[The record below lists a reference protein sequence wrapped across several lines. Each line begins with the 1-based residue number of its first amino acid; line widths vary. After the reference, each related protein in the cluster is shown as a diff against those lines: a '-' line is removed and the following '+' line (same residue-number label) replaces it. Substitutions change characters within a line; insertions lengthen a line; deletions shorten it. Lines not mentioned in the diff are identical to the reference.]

1 MASLLKGAMR
11 LGLKNGNLGNT
22 VSGLADIKQN
32 PLGALT
38 GAPAGEEYSKT
49 KAGQDIEGSK
59 TFISDKICEQITKV
73 FETRGEEFVDNVKQ
87 IISSEFDKIKDNSIQ
102 DLLVEK
108 MSSVLNKAI
117 LKIGTDIENNQ
128 GKFICSMKGKVSD
141 LTEKVLDKTLGASV
155 NKAVS
160 DVVTEADS
168 SVKDKIC
175 EKHMS
180 GGNNRKYNNEDLM
193 RLQDL
198 IQMRENNIP
207 YHTLTEPPM
216 GVPMANLQQMPEHC
230 GMMKAPEENR
240 LILITN
246 DQETYPSMFQNSPDP
261 VARSSRPNLAETLRP
276 TGSMFL
282 SSVHKIKRLKTKKN
296 KKPIHNF
303 KKLSKQKNKSKRH
316 TKK

>member
-11 LGLKNGNLGNT
+11 LGLKNGNLSNT

-49 KAGQDIEGSK
+49 TAGQDIEGSK

-73 FETRGEEFVDNVKQ
+73 FETRGNEFVDNVKQ
-87 IISSEFDKIKDNSIQ
+87 IISSEFDKIKDSSLQ

-117 LKIGTDIENNQ
+117 LKIETDIENNQ

-168 SVKDKIC
+168 SVKDQIC
-175 EKHMS
+175 KTHIS
-180 GGNNRKYNNEDLM
+180 GGNNGIYNNEDLM
-193 RLQDL
+193 RLQEL
-198 IQMRENNIP
+198 IQMRENNIQ
-207 YHTLTEPPM
+207 YHSPTESPM
-216 GVPMANLQQMPEHC
+216 EVPMANLQQMPEHC

-246 DQETYPSMFQNSPDP
+246 DQETYPSMFQNSP
-261 VARSSRPNLAETLRP
+261 
-276 TGSMFL
+276 
-282 SSVHKIKRLKTKKN
+282 SVHKIKRLKTKKN
-296 KKPIHNF
+296 KKPIHNL
-303 KKLSKQKNKSKRH
+303 KKISKQKNKSRRH

>member
-1 MASLLKGAMR
+1 MASLLLKSAMKG
-11 LGLKNGNLGNT
+11 KLGNV
-22 VSGLADIKQN
+22 VSSLAKKT
-32 PLGALT
+32 PFGSVTGALT
-38 GAPAGEEYSKT
+38 DATAGEEYSKT
-49 KAGQDIEGSK
+49 TAGQDIEGSK

-87 IISSEFDKIKDNSIQ
+87 IISSEFDKIKDNSLQ

-141 LTEKVLDKTLGASV
+141 LTEKVLDQTLGASV

-160 DVVTEADS
+160 DVVTKADS
-168 SVKDKIC
+168 DVKTQIC
-175 EKHMS
+175 DTRVS
-180 GGNNRKYNNEDLM
+180 GGNNRKYNNEELM

-207 YHTLTEPPM
+207 YHTLTELPM
-216 GVPMANLQQMPEHC
+216 RVPMANLQQMPEHC

-296 KKPIHNF
+296 KKPIHNL